1 MRSSSVL
8 LSALTKRTKKVRV
21 QILKDFPKL
30 EYLKGD
36 VVEVKPSLMN
46 NVLHGHNGA
55 KFILQSND
63 IDQALLA
70 KATSLR
76 TARQEMLERE
86 RQSQVQ
92 LVEQQLKKQKEVK
105 FFSENKKDEQNESK
119 KDDENKKLENSA
131 IDENLTLKDIKIPG
145 LDL

>member
-1 MRSSSVL
+1 MRSSAVL

-55 KFILQSND
+55 KFILQSSD
-63 IDQALLA
+63 IDQALLE

-76 TARQEMLERE
+76 RVRQEMLEKE
-86 RQSQVQ
+86 RQAQVQ
-92 LVEQQLKKQKEVK
+92 LAEQQLKQQKEVK
-105 FFSENKKDEQNESK
+105 FFTEAKKDAQKDSK
-119 KDDENKKLENSA
+119 KEDEGKKLENSA
-131 IDENLTLKDIKIPG
+131 IDKNLTLKDIKIPG